1 MSRDLKIGDLV
12 THAFTLSRPEFFLG
26 VVVRKA
32 DLNGLVGVMWCD
44 GKKRYHSRIALK
56 WLA

>member
-1 MSRDLKIGDLV
+1 MHMELKVGDLV
-12 THAFTLSRPEFFLG
+12 THAFTLSRPEFYLG
-26 VVVRKA
+26 IVVREM

-56 WLA
+56 WIA

>member
-1 MSRDLKIGDLV
+1 MVGDLV

-26 VVVRKA
+26 VVVREA